1 VSLDLLPLVAFD
13 RIGNEEADRLL
24 KEWGHWLGGCNR
36 PFGRQS
42 FGLQV
47 ADLGLIA
54 VAVSASTVNETCAGW
69 PRREV
74 VELARLASHPEYR
87 WATRVALRLWREVA
101 PACWAAQY
109 WPVRACVSYANT
121 ARGHTGQVYRMDGW
135 RKVAEVRGGTAGGSW
150 TRGKRYD
157 PKTVWAWEV
166 PA

>member
-87 WATRVALRLWREVA
+87 
-101 PACWAAQY
+101 
-109 WPVRACVSYANT
+109 
-121 ARGHTGQVYRMDGW
+121 
-135 RKVAEVRGGTAGGSW
+135 
-150 TRGKRYD
+150 
-157 PKTVWAWEV
+157 
-166 PA
+166 